1 MLLLLLS
8 RFSRVWLCSTL
19 QTAARHAPPSLGFSR
34 QEHWSGLPFPSQ
46 CMKVKSESEVAQ
58 SQLFETPWTA
68 AYQAS
73 LSMGFS
79 RQEYWS
85 GVPLPS
91 PYKHDFCRKYISQ
104 QNKSPN
110 KLICWICDFQNVVS
124 VPPASASSGNLLE
137 MQILRPYQDLLNKN
151 SRAGAQKFVF

>member
-1 MLLLLLS
+1 MSDAVRPHRRQPTRLPSPWDSPGKNTGVGCHFLLNAWKWK
-8 RFSRVWLCSTL
+8 V
-19 QTAARHAPPSLGFSR
+19 
-34 QEHWSGLPFPSQ
+34 
-46 CMKVKSESEVAQ
+46 KVKSLSRVR
-58 SQLFETPWTA
+58 LFETPWTA
-68 AYQAS
+68 AYQVP

-85 GVPLPS
+85 GVPFPS

-104 QNKSPN
+104 QNKRPN

-137 MQILRPYQDLLNKN
+137 MQILRLYQDLLNKN
-151 SRAGAQKFVF
+151 SRAGGQKFVF

>member
-1 MLLLLLS
+1 MSDAVRPHRRQPTRLCHPWDSPGKNTGVGCHFLLNAWKWK
-8 RFSRVWLCSTL
+8 V
-19 QTAARHAPPSLGFSR
+19 
-34 QEHWSGLPFPSQ
+34 
-46 CMKVKSESEVAQ
+46 KVKSLSRVR
-58 SQLFETPWTA
+58 LFETPWTA
-68 AYQAS
+68 AYQVP

-85 GVPLPS
+85 GVPFPS

-104 QNKSPN
+104 QNKRPN

-137 MQILRPYQDLLNKN
+137 MQILRLYQDLLNKN
-151 SRAGAQKFVF
+151 SRAGGQKFVF